1 MIGETDRQRTE
12 NVPIEAQFPAVT
24 VTVGFDCPVFIPLGG
39 PIVAYF
45 FGAKK
50 AGISTEGAVGMNGFM
65 APDGGPEVAAN
76 FIHRSEPLVTEE
88 VLLAE

>member
-1 MIGETDRQRTE
+1 MTR
-12 NVPIEAQFPAVT
+12 VIEE
-24 VTVGFDCPVFIPLGG
+24 
-39 PIVAYF
+39 
-45 FGAKK
+45 
-50 AGISTEGAVGMNGFM
+50 GIM